1 MKYIH
6 VLSDAFLIINF
17 FDNQLNIC
25 LENFFSFL
33 EFTENSYF
41 FFTQEEQNASSSANY
56 DVELLHPSAAHDDL
70 MKSGKLREQ
79 AMMWNFSIPLRLM
92 MI

>member
-33 EFTENSYF
+33 EITENSLF
-41 FFTQEEQNASSSANY
+41 VFTQEEQNASSSANY
-56 DVELLHPSAAHDDL
+56 DVELLHPSVAHDDL
-70 MKSGKLREQ
+70 MSLIK
-79 AMMWNFSIPLRLM
+79 
-92 MI
+92 

>member
-1 MKYIH
+1 MH
-6 VLSDAFLIINF
+6 FSSLTF
-17 FDNQLNIC
+17 FDNQLKIC

-33 EFTENSYF
+33 EITENSKI

-70 MKSGKLREQ
+70 MKSGKLRQ
-79 AMMWNFSIPLRLM
+79 LTMMWNFSIPWGLM